1 MQAGQ
6 NAQNL
11 NFNGQNRLEEASFT
25 PSEMSGEADHKPKSG
40 GFKVRSL
47 VGAIRR
53 NIPIVLVMTL
63 LGGAGGWLMSKT
75 FPLIYEGSFA
85 VLVEPITSQGRLSDP
100 SAISRA
106 QVQQDNNGNG
116 IDYPTL
122 LQVLQS
128 PDRLSKISKA
138 IQSRYPEVTAESL
151 ARDLKNQDFT
161 VSRIGTNLLDLTR
174 TIGVGYRGSNPDKVR
189 FVLEQLAQGYL
200 KFSLDD
206 RKVRTEAGVEFI
218 EEQLPTLQR
227 RVTVL
232 EIQMQALKQQYRL
245 TDPLLESNQV
255 SDQLKAVN
263 EKKVEAD
270 TLLREQTTLYTVLQK
285 QLGFTP
291 IQALGA
297 ASLSQNPRYQDL
309 LTQLKKTEAL
319 IAVKLARFNEDSPI
333 VRSLRDQ
340 QKNLA
345 QLIAQ
350 EAQQNLNESSPA
362 VSESSQVLAFQDPLR
377 LDLIKQLVQS
387 ANLSQSLEV
396 RVQETARNKATLE
409 KRLNQLPA
417 ITRQYNTLQQQLD
430 IATKTLNQFLLQ
442 RETLRVEAAQKE
454 VPWEIIAQPKLV
466 SDLRTGK
473 PIASRGKKAQPM
485 IPGGLAFGALL
496 GVGAALL
503 REKLRNQFVTV
514 EDLQDAVPFPL
525 FGIIPS
531 QKMGLNLATDGVNP
545 KKSEPFTDAFGSLY
559 TNLRFL
565 CTPPVRSLV
574 VGSVEPGDGKTT
586 VALNLALIAATMGQ
600 RVLLVDANLYLP
612 QLHTY
617 FNLPNQKGLID
628 VLQQRIDVTDAIE
641 KIPGESNLS
650 VLTAGFAQFGA
661 TRLFASNEMQQLVNR
676 LKSSYDLVI
685 YDSPS
690 LDASTDSNFLT
701 AQTDG
706 LVLVASLNKTK
717 RSGVKDTLSDL
728 EKYRLPVIGVVA
740 NRTGKSKIAPYALP
754 INPQPTYATE
764 AHPAF
769 FGKLKESGDVVR

>member
-11 NFNGQNRLEEASFT
+11 TFNGQNHLEEVPLR
-25 PSEMSGEADHKPKSG
+25 PSDMGEEAAHKPKSG

-47 VGAIRR
+47 VGAVRR
-53 NIPIVLVMTL
+53 NIPIVLGLTL
-63 LGGAGGWLMSKT
+63 LGGAGGWVVTRT
-75 FPLIYEGSFA
+75 FPLIYEGSFV

-106 QVQQDNNGNG
+106 QVQPDSNGSG

-128 PDRLSKISKA
+128 PDRLSKIAKTIPDS
-138 IQSRYPEVTAESL
+138 YGVTAESL

-161 VSRIGTNLLDLTR
+161 VARIGTNLLDSTR
-174 TIGVGYRGSNPDKVR
+174 TIEVSYRGSNPKKVR
-189 FVLEQLAQGYL
+189 FVLEQIAQGYL

-218 EEQLPTLQR
+218 EEQLPTLQQ
-227 RVTVL
+227 RVTGL
-232 EIQMQALKQQYRL
+232 EGQMQALKQQYRL
-245 TDPLLESNQV
+245 TDPVLESNQV
-255 SDQLKAVN
+255 SDQLKGVN
-263 EKKVEAD
+263 DKKLEAD
-270 TLLREQTTLYTVLQK
+270 TLLREQTTLYSVLQK

-291 IQALGA
+291 NQALGA

-309 LTQLKKTEAL
+309 LTQLKRVDGV
-319 IAVKLARFNEDSPI
+319 IAIKLARFNEDSPTVKI
-333 VRSLRDQ
+333 LRDQ
-340 QKNLA
+340 QRNLK
-345 QLIAQ
+345 QLVAQ
-350 EAQQNLNESSPA
+350 ESQQNLSESSPGVA
-362 VSESSQVLAFQDPLR
+362 ENSQILAFQDPVR

-387 ANLSQSLEV
+387 ANLSQSLQV
-396 RVQETARNKATLE
+396 RVQETARNKAALE
-409 KRLNQLPA
+409 NRLNQLPA

-466 SDLRTGK
+466 SDLRTGR

-496 GVGAALL
+496 GVAAALL
-503 REKLRNQFVTV
+503 REKLRNRFVTV
-514 EDLQDAVPFPL
+514 ADLQDAVPFPL
-525 FGIIPS
+525 FGMIPS
-531 QKMGLNLATDGVNP
+531 QKTGSSVSADGIKSKN
-545 KKSEPFTDAFGSLY
+545 SEPFTDAFSSTY

-565 CTPPVRSLV
+565 CSPPVRSLV

-586 VALNLALIAATMGQ
+586 VALNLASIAAAMGQ
-600 RVLLVDANLYLP
+600 RVLLVDANLCFP
-612 QLHTY
+612 QLHLHL
-617 FNLPNQKGLID
+617 NLPNQKGLID
-628 VLQQRIDVTDAIE
+628 VLQQRVDAAEVIE
-641 KIPGESNLS
+641 KIPGDSNLS
-650 VLTAGFAQFGA
+650 VLTAGSAQFGA
-661 TRLFASNEMQQLVNR
+661 TRLFASSEMQRLVKR
-676 LKSSYDLVI
+676 LQGSYDLVI

-706 LVLVASLNKTK
+706 LLLVVSLNKTK
-717 RSGVKDTLSDL
+717 QSLVKETVSDL
-728 EKYRLPVIGVVA
+728 EKYHLPVVGVVA
-740 NRTGKSKIAPYALP
+740 NRIGKSKVSPYVMP
-754 INPQPTYATE
+754 ISQQQTYAPE

>member
-11 NFNGQNRLEEASFT
+11 TFNGQNHLEEVPLA
-25 PSEMSGEADHKPKSG
+25 PSSMGGEVDHKPKSG

-47 VGAIRR
+47 IGAVRR
-53 NIPIVLVMTL
+53 NTPIVLVLTL
-63 LGGAGGWLMSKT
+63 LGGAGGWVMTRT
-75 FPLIYEGSFA
+75 FPLIYEGSFV

-106 QVQQDNNGNG
+106 QVQQDSNGSG

-128 PDRLSKISKA
+128 PDRLSKIAKT
-138 IQSRYPEVTAESL
+138 IQSRYSEVTAESL

-161 VSRIGTNLLDLTR
+161 VARIGTNLLDSTR
-174 TIGVGYRGSNPDKVR
+174 TIEVGYRGSNPGKVR
-189 FVLEQLAQGYL
+189 FVLEQMAQGYL

-218 EEQLPTLQR
+218 EEQLPTLQQ

-232 EIQMQALKQQYRL
+232 ESQIQNLKQQYRL
-245 TDPLLESNQV
+245 TDPALESTQV

-263 EKKVEAD
+263 DKKLEAD
-270 TLLREQTTLYTVLQK
+270 TLLREQTTLYAVLQK
-285 QLGFTP
+285 QIGFTP
-291 IQALGA
+291 KQALGA

-309 LTQLKKTEAL
+309 LTQLKKVEGF
-319 IAVKLARFNEDSPI
+319 IAIKLARFNEDSPI
-333 VRSLRDQ
+333 VKSLRDQ
-340 QKNLA
+340 QRNLK
-345 QLIAQ
+345 QLVAQ
-350 EAQQNLNESSPA
+350 ESQQNLSESSPGI
-362 VSESSQVLAFQDPLR
+362 SENPQILAFQDPVR
-377 LDLIKQLVQS
+377 LDLIRQLVQS
-387 ANLSQSLEV
+387 ANLSQSLQV
-396 RVQETARNKATLE
+396 RVQETARNKAALE
-409 KRLNQLPA
+409 NRLNQLPS

-454 VPWEIIAQPKLV
+454 VPWEIIAPPKLV
-466 SDLRTGK
+466 ADLKTGK

-485 IPGGLAFGALL
+485 IPGGLAFGAFL
-496 GVGAALL
+496 GVAAALL

-514 EDLQDAVPFPL
+514 ADLQDAVPFPL
-525 FGIIPS
+525 FGMIPS
-531 QKMGLNLATDGVNP
+531 QKMAANLSTDGIKP
-545 KKSEPFTDAFGSLY
+545 KNSEPFTDAFCSLY

-565 CTPPVRSLV
+565 CNPPVRSLV

-586 VALNLALIAATMGQ
+586 VALNLALMAATMGQ
-600 RVLLVDANLYLP
+600 RVLLVDANLSLP
-612 QLHTY
+612 QLHMH
-617 FNLPNQKGLID
+617 FNLPNQKGLVD
-628 VLQQRIDVTDAIE
+628 VLQQRIDVSEAIE

-650 VLTAGFAQFGA
+650 VLTAGSAQSGA
-661 TRLFASNEMQQLVNR
+661 TRLFASSEMQRLVKR
-676 LKSSYDLVI
+676 LQGSYDLVI

-706 LVLVASLNKTK
+706 LVLVVSLNKTK
-717 RSGVKDTLSDL
+717 QSLVRETLGDL
-728 EKYRLPVIGVVA
+728 EKYHLPVVGVVA
-740 NRTGKSKIAPYALP
+740 NRIGKGKIAPYALP
-754 INPQPTYATE
+754 VGQQPAYAAE

-769 FGKLKESGDVVR
+769 FGKLKESGDAQ

>member
-1 MQAGQ
+1 MQTGQ

-11 NFNGQNRLEEASFT
+11 NFNRQSRLEEASAP
-25 PSEMSGEADHKPKSG
+25 PSDGSGEADQKPKSG

-47 VGAIRR
+47 MGAVRR
-53 NIPIVLVMTL
+53 NIPTILVLTL
-63 LGGAGGWLMSKT
+63 LGGAGGWVLTRT

-100 SAISRA
+100 SAISRS
-106 QVQQDNNGNG
+106 QVQQDSNGNG

-128 PDRLSKISKA
+128 PDRLSKISKT

-151 ARDLKNQDFT
+151 ARDLKNQNFT
-161 VSRIGTNLLDLTR
+161 VTRIGTNLLDSTR
-174 TIGVGYRGSNPDKVR
+174 TIEVDYRGSNPEKVR
-189 FVLEQLAQGYL
+189 FILEQLAQGYL

-218 EEQLPTLQR
+218 EEQLPTLQQ

-232 EIQMQALKQQYRL
+232 EGQMQALKQQYRL
-245 TDPLLESNQV
+245 TDPALESNQV
-255 SDQLKAVN
+255 SEQLKNVN
-263 EKKVEAD
+263 EKKLEAD
-270 TLLREQTTLYTVLQK
+270 TLLREQTTLYSVLQK

-291 IQALGA
+291 TQALGA

-309 LTQLKKTEAL
+309 LTQLKKTEGL

-333 VRSLRDQ
+333 VKSLRDQ
-340 QKNLA
+340 QRNLA
-345 QLIAQ
+345 RLIAQ
-350 EAQQNLNESSPA
+350 EAQLNLNESSPG
-362 VSESSQVLAFQDPLR
+362 VSESSQVLAFQDPVR

-387 ANLSQSLEV
+387 ANLSQSLQV
-396 RVQETARNKATLE
+396 RVQETARNKAALE
-409 KRLNQLPA
+409 ERLNQLPA

-442 RETLRVEAAQKE
+442 RETFRVEAAQKE

-466 SDLRTGK
+466 TDLETGK

-485 IPGGLAFGALL
+485 IPGGLLAGALL
-496 GVGAALL
+496 GVAAALL
-503 REKLRNQFVTV
+503 REKIRNRFVTAA
-514 EDLQDAVPFPL
+514 DLQDAVPFPL
-525 FGIIPS
+525 LGMIPS
-531 QKMGLNLATDGVNP
+531 QKTGLPLAANGTQS
-545 KKSEPFTDAFGSLY
+545 KISEPFTDAFCSLY

-565 CTPPVRSLV
+565 CHPPVRSLV

-586 VALNLALIAATMGQ
+586 VALNLALMASTMGH
-600 RVLLVDANLYLP
+600 RVLLVDANLCLP
-612 QLHTY
+612 QLHTHL
-617 FNLPNQKGLID
+617 NLPNQKGLID
-628 VLQQRIDVTDAIE
+628 VLQQRIDASEVIE

-650 VLTAGFAQFGA
+650 VLTAGSAQFGA
-661 TRLFASNEMQQLVNR
+661 TRLLASNEMQRLVER
-676 LKSSYDLVI
+676 LQSSYDLVI

-690 LDASTDSNFLT
+690 LSASTDSNFLT

-706 LVLVASLNKTK
+706 LLLVVSLNKTK
-717 RSGVKDTLSDL
+717 QSLVKETLSDL
-728 EKYRLPVIGVVA
+728 EKYRLPVVGVVA
-740 NRTGKSKIAPYALP
+740 NRIGKSKIVPYALP
-754 INPQPTYATE
+754 TSQQQTYATE

-769 FGKLKESGDVVR
+769 FGKLKESGDVGR